1 MKFLLDTC
9 VISEFTKKLPHPN
22 ALRWMQSQDDADIF
36 VSSVTIGELRKGIE
50 RLPPGDVRRTK
61 LDFWFNAF
69 VEAFEGRIVPFDKGC
84 AIVWGRIVGDSMRRG
99 CVRSLIDMQ
108 IAATALQVGMTLVTR
123 NVRDMEDVGVSLRN
137 PFD

>member
-36 VSSVTIGELRKGIE
+36 VSSVTVGELRKGIE
-50 RLPPGDVRRTK
+50 RLPPGDM
-61 LDFWFNAF
+61 
-69 VEAFEGRIVPFDKGC
+69 EG
-84 AIVWGRIVGDSMRRG
+84 S
-99 CVRSLIDMQ
+99 
-108 IAATALQVGMTLVTR
+108 
-123 NVRDMEDVGVSLRN
+123 GVSLLN